1 MALEAVLQ
9 VHTLFLCLSC
19 SEAHSL
25 HVASKG
31 VGICTRPSLRP
42 CVRRELAYRVI
53 ARRVRNMTRARRWMD
68 AVLRDAIHHHWFPN
82 RMRINLQE
90 LEHHFNC
97 GIQGNE
103 ALVQKTSFWKGPL
116 PACPFCHD
124 SKATAAVYSAEGDKM
139 RTSHP
144 CLNFGCRLCLQR
156 ALSRSFRMG
165 YGHGELYHD
174 PEISEYPV
182 NRWDPLTWRYSGQ
195 GSEDEYE

>member
-1 MALEAVLQ
+1 
-9 VHTLFLCLSC
+9 
-19 SEAHSL
+19 
-25 HVASKG
+25 
-31 VGICTRPSLRP
+31 
-42 CVRRELAYRVI
+42 
-53 ARRVRNMTRARRWMD
+53 MD